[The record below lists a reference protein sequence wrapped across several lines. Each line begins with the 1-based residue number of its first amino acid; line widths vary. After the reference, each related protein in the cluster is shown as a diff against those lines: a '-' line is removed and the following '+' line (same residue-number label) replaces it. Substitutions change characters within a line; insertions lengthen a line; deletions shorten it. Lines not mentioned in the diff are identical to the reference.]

1 MNHFR
6 LRFGPFQWPKARI
19 GALHNLSVTVRFESP
34 LTKRA
39 LLERIEH
46 FFAPGSE
53 GEETI
58 VDVVPQPRRQARL
71 TLAMMRAA
79 VRAGLVR
86 VRRKVVTP

>member
-39 LLERIEH
+39 LLEH
-46 FFAPGSE
+46 FDRLMEAVPRPPRASRW
-53 GEETI
+53 TI
-58 VDVVPQPRRQARL
+58 ATVL
-71 TLAMMRAA
+71 SA
-79 VRAGLVR
+79 VRSGLVR